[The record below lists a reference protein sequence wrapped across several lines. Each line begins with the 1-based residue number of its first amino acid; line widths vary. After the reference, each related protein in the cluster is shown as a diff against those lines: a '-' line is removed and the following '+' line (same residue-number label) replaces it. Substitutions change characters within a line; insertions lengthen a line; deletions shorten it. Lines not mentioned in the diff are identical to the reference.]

1 VYIIDDYYYYYYYYT
16 FTRVYNA
23 YYAYI
28 LRTNDQQR
36 RQRLWICDIFI
47 YLNKAFVILQYM
59 DQQLLVITKV
69 CKRQSIMN
77 ENGCVVDR

>member
-1 VYIIDDYYYYYYYYT
+1 MAIIIIIIIIHLL
-16 FTRVYNA
+16 VYNA

-36 RQRLWICDIFI
+36 RQHLWICDIFI
-47 YLNKAFVILQYM
+47 YLNILNKAFVIIQYM
-59 DQQLLVITKV
+59 DQQLLLITEV

-77 ENGCVVDR
+77 ENGCVVNR